1 MKVACMINTSFRQ
14 RARTSVLAA
23 VLLATSQQVLAWSDH
38 ASLLWPLLRS
48 QPELLETR
56 LSTEALDAFI
66 LAEAEGLAT
75 MLKAADAKAIEQI
88 AGYPPLP
95 DGLTF
100 RPNTDR
106 NLTQQFLAA
115 IRVNP
120 TLPYTL
126 YQQVMPE
133 DSRPLSADAVV
144 DFTALSF
151 LKPGLSQQGIQYR
164 QLAAGEQVSPAVVL
178 ASGNDEPDFGIDI
191 GLFTDNNTEFGL
203 QYGFGAQP
211 FGNPNLDYG
220 SQAPFHMGFYH
231 LDWLTQKA
239 QPGLLQTYPEWRI
252 FLFSQLAEYAFSTG
266 HEYWGWRFMGWAL
279 HYIGDLTQPYHTV
292 PLPGVNTAQA
302 LWLVVQGKTNDAV
315 QLVSNRHGV
324 LESYQL
330 QRMRQDMTAGHWHSP
345 LLAAAADSAP
355 VPTFN
360 SDTVR
365 AALTRESAAA
375 SGRLD
380 AQLETYMP
388 WLFIA
393 DPGFEWSGSAEEPQL
408 LTLIVEEKGASAI
421 AALDGEVAAH
431 LHRFARYAQMW
442 VNHALTMEQGR

>member
-1 MKVACMINTSFRQ
+1 MRSMNKPFMQHAGR
-14 RARTSVLAA
+14 SVLGAI
-23 VLLATSQQVLAWSDH
+23 LLATSQQVLAWSDH

-56 LSTEALDAFI
+56 LSTETLDAFV
-66 LAEAEGLAT
+66 LAEAGGLAT
-75 MLKAADAKAIEQI
+75 MLKAADTTAKEQI
-88 AGYPPLP
+88 AGYPALP
-95 DGLTF
+95 AALVF
-100 RPNTDR
+100 RPNTDH

-120 TLPYTL
+120 TLPYRL

-133 DSRPLSADAVV
+133 DTRPLSADTVV
-144 DFTALSF
+144 DITALSF
-151 LKPGLSQQGIQYR
+151 LKPGLSQQDIQYR
-164 QLAAGEQVSPAVVL
+164 QLAVGEQVSPAVVL
-178 ASGNDEPDFGIDI
+178 ASGNDEPDFGMDI
-191 GLFTDNNTEFGL
+191 GLFTDNSTEFGL

-231 LDWLTQKA
+231 LDWLTKKA

-252 FLFSQLAEYAFSTG
+252 FLFSQLAEYAFTTG
-266 HEYWGWRFMGWAL
+266 HDYWGWRFMGWAL
-279 HYIGDLTQPYHTV
+279 HYIGDLTQPYHAV
-292 PLPGVNTAQA
+292 PLPGVTTVQA
-302 LWLVVQGKTNDAV
+302 LWLVAQGKTNDAV
-315 QLVSNRHGV
+315 QRVSNRHGV

-330 QRMRQDMTAGHWHSP
+330 QRMRQDMAAGQWHSP

-360 SDTVR
+360 ADTVR
-365 AALTRESAAA
+365 AALTRESAESSA
-375 SGRLD
+375 RLD
-380 AQLETYMP
+380 AQLEQYMP

-393 DPGFEWSGSAEEPQL
+393 DPGFEWTGSAEEPQL
-408 LTLIVEEKGASAI
+408 LQRIVKDKGASAI
-421 AALDGEVAAH
+421 AALDGEVAGH

-442 VNHALTMEQGR
+442 VNQALALERGR